1 MDTSYSRFIK
11 LRYHFFVLSQLWIF
25 NDLDRR
31 LHGHLSSM
39 YRSNCH
45 QRRFQ
50 RWRETVLPEWKA
62 NCRRTKGPR
71 GWPHPSRHQH
81 GKALKLGRLLTRVVH
96 VPPPCERVKYGVTRF
111 PSKPV
116 IRLEGVVPDLLPLS
130 YLERC
135 RSQTTSIPF
144 LASLNRQTWFQ
155 EIAAY
160 LVCKASVFRYVKVI
174 HIASLLLK
182 T

>member
-1 MDTSYSRFIK
+1 
-11 LRYHFFVLSQLWIF
+11 
-25 NDLDRR
+25 
-31 LHGHLSSM
+31 M

-50 RWRETVLPEWKA
+50 GWRETVLLEWKA

-96 VPPPCERVKYGVTRF
+96 VPPPYERVKYGVTRF

-130 YLERC
+130 YLGRC

-160 LVCKASVFRYVKVI
+160 RVCKPWVFRYVKI
-174 HIASLLLK
+174 IRIASLLRQDLNVLLHEK
-182 T
+182 CRCNFINAMNIYNIFIIFIILRNILFLY